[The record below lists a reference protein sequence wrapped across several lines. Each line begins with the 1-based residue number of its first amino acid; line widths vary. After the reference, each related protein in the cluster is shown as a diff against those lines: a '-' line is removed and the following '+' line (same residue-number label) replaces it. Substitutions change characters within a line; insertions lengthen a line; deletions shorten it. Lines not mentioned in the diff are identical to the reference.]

1 MGEAKRRAKA
11 RGDRRQ
17 DEILARANQMH
28 VEGQGLWQMEIVFQQ
43 DIPVMLLRAKTSR
56 SVRTRFS
63 ILANAIGQMPRMQPS
78 AMCLL
83 CDHAF
88 IEDAPAAFV
97 LLTAAIDG
105 PTQGIVNGLCV
116 DCASQD
122 DLQGRIAEKYKDMM
136 VDGLRVLPSPAA
148 PGQA

>member
-17 DEILARANQMH
+17 DEILTRANQMH
-28 VEGQGLWQMEIVFQQ
+28 VDGQGLWQIEIVFQQ
-43 DIPVMLLRAKTSR
+43 DIPAMLLRAKTSQ
-56 SVRTRFS
+56 SVQTRLS
-63 ILANAIGQMPRMQPS
+63 ILASAIGSMRRMQPS

-88 IEDAPAAFV
+88 IGDAPAAFV

-105 PTQGIVNGLCV
+105 PTQALANGLCV

-122 DLQGRIAEKYKDMM
+122 DLQRRIAEKYKDMM
-136 VDGLRVLPSPAA
+136 LDDLRVLPSSAA